1 MSLLTKLFT
10 EVADDI
16 PREAACPAWGHGLRR
31 THSPMALP
39 SMMRKYTF
47 FILTEKGLNSL
58 YDLGLSL
65 NSFPFKCL
73 WGNS

>member
-31 THSPMALP
+31 THSPYGAAFYDEEINLFHLDKKGSQLAL
-39 SMMRKYTF
+39 
-47 FILTEKGLNSL
+47 L
-58 YDLGLSL
+58 LGA
-65 NSFPFKCL
+65 
-73 WGNS
+73 